1 MTVELRDYQQNI
13 ISDAREALKTHRR
26 VLIQAPTGAGKT
38 VLASFMAQNA
48 SKRGRRV
55 FFVCHRREL
64 IDQTSRTFN
73 ACDIEHGYI
82 AAGYPRSN
90 LMHVQIASVDTL
102 KNRLESVLPPDIVIW
117 DEAHHLAAGGW
128 TRVYQHYN
136 RAFHVGLSATPER
149 LDGRGLDDKF
159 DALIP
164 GPSVSWLMENG
175 FLANY
180 RLFSIPGV
188 DMTGA
193 RTVAGDFSARDSERA
208 MDKAKIV
215 GDIVRHWRKYGSD
228 KITIGFAVSIRHSQA
243 IVERFKAAGIPA
255 AHLDGNTKKE
265 ERRRTLQALARGE
278 LQVVWNVG
286 LFGEGYDLASNAGID
301 VSIGCVIDAAPTQS
315 LSRYLQRCGR
325 ALRPQESKA
334 VILDHAGNALRHG
347 LPCEERTWT
356 LEGRDV
362 QDKNS
367 EDSEPVRQ
375 CPECF
380 AVHKPFPQ
388 CPECGYQYVIEV
400 REDPNEVDAE
410 LEELDPVAMRRAAKK
425 EQGRASTLRQLIS
438 LGQSRGYRNPV
449 AWARHVYNAR
459 VAKRMA

>member
-48 SKRGRRV
+48 AKRGRRV

-64 IDQTSRTFN
+64 IDQTSRTFH

-164 GPSVSWLMENG
+164 GPSVSWLMESG

-188 DMTGA
+188 DMRWA
-193 RTVAGDFSARDSERA
+193 RTVAGEFSARDSERA

-215 GDIVRHWRKYGSD
+215 GDIVRHWRKYASD
-228 KITIGFAVSIRHSQA
+228 KITIGFAVSIRHSHV
-243 IVERFKAAGIPA
+243 IVERFKEAGIPA

-315 LSRYLQRCGR
+315 VSRYLQRCGR

-356 LEGRDV
+356 LEG
-362 QDKNS
+362 QEK
-367 EDSEPVRQ
+367 EDSPVRQ
-375 CPECF
+375 CPNCY
-380 AVHKPFPQ
+380 AVLKPTPK
-388 CPECGYQYVIEV
+388 CPECGYIFGVDD
-400 REDPNEVDAE
+400 RESIDGARNVLEVDGE
-410 LEELDPVAMRRAAKK
+410 LEELDPTAMRRAAKK
-425 EQGRASTLRQLIS
+425 EQGRASTLSQLIS